1 MGYSGRVDQN
11 NRTKSIIIDE
21 AYRVLRTGLQMIES
35 IKEIKNTLKAEH
47 SLDYQDLDIRVG
59 IHTGKIIAGIIGS
72 KIVKYDIFGENVLIA
87 SKIKSNALMGKVCVS
102 EETLNLLKA
111 FPKLY
116 KNYEFQPVKWI
127 DVETI
132 NRLVKVFSVQTKE

>member
-11 NRTKSIIIDE
+11 NRTKSIMIDE
-21 AYRVLRTGLQMIES
+21 AYRVLRTGLQMIEC
-35 IKEIKNTLKAEH
+35 IKEIKNAMKAEH
-47 SLDYQDLDIRVG
+47 NLDYKDLDIRVG

-87 SKIKSNALMGKVCVS
+87 SKIKSNALKGKVCVS

-111 FPKLY
+111 FPKFY
-116 KNYEFQPVKWI
+116 KNYEF
-127 DVETI
+127 
-132 NRLVKVFSVQTKE
+132 